1 MDEPFFVS
9 SAGVRH
15 YWRDEPDGRT
25 ATIISS
31 ADVGAAL
38 EQNKAMALHND
49 GYSPSRELR
58 RVAFIPAIIAYKWLS
73 EEGWNVYDPEHSD
86 RLARKLNSSDYA
98 FLRTAPGQLGVSNG
112 VLR

>member
-1 MDEPFFVS
+1 MAEPFFVS

-15 YWRDEPDGRT
+15 YWKDEQDGS
-25 ATIISS
+25 ATIISC

-38 EQNKAMALHND
+38 ERNKAMANHND
-49 GYSPSRELR
+49 GYTPSRELR

-86 RLARKLNSSDYA
+86 RLARKLNDPDYA
-98 FLRTAPGQLGVSNG
+98 FLRTAPGRVGVSNG
-112 VLR
+112 VMR